1 MKKNKNMSKCMKH
14 VEDTKGM
21 NHTEH
26 TKGFSYYVKDD
37 QLRAYNAWPI
47 EKRLEWLFA
56 VNILRKGLPSRVRNI
71 QDKFRLE

>member
-1 MKKNKNMSKCMKH
+1 MKKNKNMSKDISRI
-14 VEDTKGM
+14 V
-21 NHTEH
+21 N